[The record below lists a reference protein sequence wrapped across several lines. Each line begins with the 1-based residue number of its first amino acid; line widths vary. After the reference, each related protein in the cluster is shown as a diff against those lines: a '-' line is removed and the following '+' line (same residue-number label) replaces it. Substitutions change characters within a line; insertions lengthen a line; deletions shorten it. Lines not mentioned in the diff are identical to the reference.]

1 MVENYQNTTRQVV
14 NFFITIFA
22 IVILLTV
29 LLLLLYFLTPNN
41 YTIELFDR
49 SKYNLIKEY
58 VVKIKSGTHI
68 SIPKS
73 DSDNNFLKFVQLD
86 NSNVPAEFLNTTIEK
101 SNNIYLLVK
110 NLIKSQSLINNQDE
124 LVHTRYG
131 STIIIPNQFEN
142 EIDIKILI
150 YKK

>member
-1 MVENYQNTTRQVV
+1 
-14 NFFITIFA
+14 
-22 IVILLTV
+22 VILLTV
-29 LLLLLYFLTPNN
+29 LLLLLYYLTPNN
-41 YTIELFDR
+41 YTIELFDS

-68 SIPKS
+68 SIPNS

-86 NSNVPAEFLNTTIEK
+86 NSNVPTEFLITSTEFLNTSTEFLNTPIEK

-110 NLIKSQSLINNQDE
+110 NVIKSQSLIYNQDE